1 MTTARATATEIA
13 EPMPERLTV
22 ILPPVLTDEEKVEKA
37 LYAGSFT
44 IGDGWGD
51 GYLHC
56 RGDGYGDGTGYG
68 YGQANCIG
76 YGDGSGCGYGDGRGD
91 GESENFD

>member
-1 MTTARATATEIA
+1 MS
-13 EPMPERLTV
+13 ERLTV
-22 ILPPVLTDEEKVEKA
+22 ILPPVLTDEEKLEKA

-56 RGDGYGDGTGYG
+56 RGDGYGDGAGLLHLW
-68 YGQANCIG
+68 IES
-76 YGDGSGCGYGDGRGD
+76 DGARALQGAAA
-91 GESENFD
+91 

>member
-1 MTTARATATEIA
+1 MAAPMAKAMDIA
-13 EPMPERLTV
+13 APMPERLTV

-37 LYAGSFT
+37 LCAGSFT

-56 RGDGYGDGTGYG
+56 CGDGWGDGHGYG
-68 YGQANCIG
+68 S
-76 YGDGSGCGYGDGRGD
+76 GDGDGGSSTD
-91 GESENFD
+91 V